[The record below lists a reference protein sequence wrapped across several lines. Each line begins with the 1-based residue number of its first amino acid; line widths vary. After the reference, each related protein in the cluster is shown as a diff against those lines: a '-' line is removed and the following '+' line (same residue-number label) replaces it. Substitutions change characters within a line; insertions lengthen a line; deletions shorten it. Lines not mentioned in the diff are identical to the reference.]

1 MIKLS
6 EFGARPILAVLLL
19 TLSIGGAN
27 VWAHSEHNFPRRST
41 AELETAGFT
50 IQPPKLTAATA
61 TRVSIALT
69 LADAGQRFADDRLV
83 VERRFYLPNGAELF
97 KPIGYLGAGCDRADK
112 RRNPRSC
119 ESRGNRVFSGVIE
132 VEPTV
137 TGVVMLRAGGFEL
150 NSRRFLATSPVSL
163 PVALACG
170 PTANILPV
178 RIAEAAPANNQRRKH
193 HHHSGNVSRPYQLF
207 DFDVPQAGKGVLR
220 LVNGGSVGA
229 AFSARFEAA
238 IIELNGR
245 AVKRVNK
252 HDNVAELGVDLRQGA
267 NQLKVVELA
276 GRSGQS
282 ISARIDACADHVELK
297 PVANSLRIGDVLP
310 VQAAVS
316 GLGMPVDGAD
326 VMFGL
331 PGLAEPESA
340 AATTTS
346 SGIAGAEFKLISAG
360 EGELQVSVAGANPA
374 LNDVTPLRV
383 LSQPSLLLNQGRDQ
397 ITLTVGESIQQPYFL
412 FHTAAVG
419 TPIHVRFTQR
429 IEPATGG
436 LTAATPSVPVEGYPF
451 AGPGSV
457 SFEST
462 IQALA
467 AGEYKLVATAIVAET
482 QETFSVETAV
492 SVVDASAPQPLN
504 LGAPSLT
511 PAGVAPNTSSPV
523 KITALAGGTDTP
535 PASLLVDEV
544 DDQDR
549 VVASA
554 IAVLRD
560 DGTGADAVPG
570 DQIYS
575 GNAVFNRASAA
586 DLRLRVRADYFGA
599 EVASLSTVF
608 SITPFALQGP
618 PADSGKLISGND
630 GQARVYG
637 NEILLTL
644 LPDTAPSRVTAIAGA
659 LNGQV
664 LSVIPSL
671 QLYRLQIAGDG
682 SLQALQNAIAKALE
696 YAEVVRATPNSEVTL
711 AGSVCG
717 NAGDGYCPSDPRLAD
732 QWYLDTIKA
741 KQAWAA
747 LRSVGPANTAGSLN
761 YQVAVIDNGV
771 KCNHRDLTGQ
781 CAVDDG
787 SVDSSHAT
795 QVAGIIAAGAE
806 NNTDIA
812 GIAWNSRINAYALT
826 GYDLNAVLTALD
838 AARAG
843 GAKVINM
850 SFTTDALSSGQ
861 AETLRAAACDVAN
874 AGKLMVAAAG
884 NVAAGAAVGI
894 EKFPAKLNDSSFSCG
909 NTPLSAYM
917 LTVGGSNESDALAT
931 WSSLKSNTATWLD
944 LYAPATNIVST
955 DGNNGYSSASGTS
968 FAAPQVAAAAAV
980 LWNSMPAGTTATQV
994 HDRLLRSADT
1004 VAGLGKRLNLFA
1016 AVVPIRLNIN
1026 FQFEDAAFQNLFGIY
1041 DKVSRK
1047 ARILIDNVDLETN
1060 PSLSSFSTSILLTDA
1075 GYANL
1080 EYFMIPNGAQINAAY
1095 LSSMPAANRNL
1106 EVFRAT
1112 DGKWRLRDA
1121 NGTVLGGQP
1130 GEADALFSEPALNP
1144 DVGRVQ
1150 VQKVPVASV
1159 DDFEL
1164 RWEDRPAAF
1173 SDNDYNDAIF
1183 RIVKQGN

>member
-6 EFGARPILAVLLL
+6 EFGSRSILTVLLA
-19 TLSIGGAN
+19 LSIGSTN
-27 VWAHSEHNFPRRST
+27 VWAHSERKSSPKAPT
-41 AELETAGFT
+41 ELETAGFA
-50 IQPPKLTAATA
+50 IQPPTLAAATA

-69 LADAGQRFADDRLV
+69 LADAGQRFADNRLV
-83 VERRFYLPNGAELF
+83 IERRFYLPNGAEVF
-97 KPIGYLGAGCDRADK
+97 KPIGYLSTGCGKADK
-112 RRNPRSC
+112 HRNQRNC
-119 ESRGNRVFSGVIE
+119 DSRGDTVFSGVID

-137 TGVVMLRAGGFEL
+137 TGVLMLRAGGYEI
-150 NSRRFLATSPVSL
+150 NSRRFLATSPVSI

-170 PTANILPV
+170 PTATILPI
-178 RIAEAAPANNQRRKH
+178 RIAEAEPANNQRRKH
-193 HHHSGNVSRPYQLF
+193 HHHHSGSASRPYQLF
-207 DFDVPQAGKGVLR
+207 DFDVPQAGTGVLR
-220 LVNGGSVGA
+220 LVNGGSLGA
-229 AFSARFEAA
+229 AFSERFEAA
-238 IIELNGR
+238 VIELNGR
-245 AVKRVNK
+245 AIKHVNK
-252 HDNVAELGVDLRQGA
+252 HDNVAELSVDLREGA

-276 GRSGQS
+276 GRLGQRL
-282 ISARIDACADHVELK
+282 SARIDACADNVELK
-297 PVANSLRIGDVLP
+297 PVGDSLRIGDVLP

-331 PGLAEPESA
+331 PGLAESESA

-346 SGIAGAEFKLISAG
+346 SGIAGAEFKLVSAG
-360 EGELQVSVAGANPA
+360 EGELQVAVAGANPP
-374 LNDVTPLRV
+374 LNDARPLRV
-383 LSQPSLLLNQGRDQ
+383 LAQPSLLLNQGRDQ
-397 ITLTVGESIQQPYFL
+397 ITLAVGESIQQPYFL

-419 TPIHVRFTQR
+419 APIHVRFTQR
-429 IEPATGG
+429 IEPATDG
-436 LTAATPSVPVEGYPF
+436 LTTATPSVPVEGYPF

-467 AGEYKLVATAIVAET
+467 AGEYKLVATAIIAET

-492 SVVDASAPQPLN
+492 SVVDASAPKPLN

-523 KITALAGGTDTP
+523 KIAALAGGTDTP

-560 DGTGADAVPG
+560 DGTGADAVAG
-570 DQIYS
+570 DMIYS
-575 GNAVFNRASAA
+575 GNAVFNRAAA

-599 EVASLSTVF
+599 EVASLATLF
-608 SITPFALQGP
+608 SVTPFALQGP
-618 PADSGKLISGND
+618 PADSSSLIPGND

-682 SLQALQNAIAKALE
+682 SLQTLQNAIAKALE
-696 YAEVVRATPNSEVTL
+696 FAEVVRATPNSEVTF

-747 LRSVGPANTAGSLN
+747 LRSVDPANLAGSVN

-781 CAVDDG
+781 CVVDDG
-787 SVDSSHAT
+787 SVDGSHAT

-826 GYDLNAVLTALD
+826 GYDLNSVLTALD

-850 SFTTDALSSGQ
+850 SFTTDALTSGQ
-861 AETLRAAACDVAN
+861 AETLRAAACTVAN

-909 NTPLSAYM
+909 NTPLSSYM

-931 WSSLKSNTATWLD
+931 WSALKSNTATWVD

-980 LWNSMPAGTTATQV
+980 LWNSMPAGTTVTQV

-1016 AVVPIRLNIN
+1016 AVVPVRLNIN

-1060 PSLSSFSTSILLTDA
+1060 PSLSAFSTSILLTDA

-1121 NGTVLGGQP
+1121 NGTVLAGQA
-1130 GEADALFSEPALNP
+1130 GEADALFSDPALNP
-1144 DVGRVQ
+1144 DVGRAQ
-1150 VQKVPVASV
+1150 VQKVPVSSA